1 MSGWKLESTSTGRS
15 ATQLATMGCAHVA
28 HVCKYKIVTDDATGL
43 NITGGKP
50 GILYGVIMVAA
61 GTLAGVYDALTVTGT
76 AIIPSTTVTFT
87 YQGYGVRCPTGI
99 TADWT
104 SGTWLILYA
113 HD

>member
-1 MSGWKLESTSTGRS
+1 MSGYKLESSKTGRS
-15 ATQLATMGCAHVA
+15 ATQLATMGCGHVA
-28 HVCKYKIVTDDATGL
+28 HVCKYKIITDDATGL
-43 NITGGKP
+43 NIASGP
-50 GILYGVIMVAA
+50 AILYGVVMIAA

-87 YQGYGVRCPTGI
+87 YQGYGVLCPTGI

-113 HD
+113 HG

>member
-1 MSGWKLESTSTGRS
+1 MSGWKLESSATGRS
-15 ATQLATMGCAHVA
+15 ATQKATMNCAHVA

-43 NITGGKP
+43 NITAGQP
-50 GILYGVIMVAA
+50 AILYGVINIAA

-87 YQGYGVRCPTGI
+87 YQGYGVLCPTGI

-113 HD
+113 HG

>member
-1 MSGWKLESTSTGRS
+1 MSGTKLQSTATGRS

-28 HVCKYKIVTDDATGL
+28 SVCKYKIVTDDATGL
-43 NITGGKP
+43 NITAGRP
-50 GILYGVIMVAA
+50 GILYGVINIAA

-87 YQGYGVRCPTGI
+87 YQGYGVYCPTGI

-113 HD
+113 VE